1 MACQDNHIC
10 SIVPPIL
17 LERLCESQDVSE
29 SIRQHAHATLEL
41 GKTLH
46 QTRHDFFEDK
56 CRSLLQRGHDHLHT
70 HIPDIL
76 GHGRSSSPS
85 AGASSSS
92 SQPQGIVPGSLFQS
106 VIDSPVTSPETKE
119 TAQQNL
125 AISSSIRDARQ
136 AEEEGTSSP
145 TSPEDK
151 EKGSRATATGFQ
163 RNVYDVE
170 NKGSLTGNSWQTVLP
185 GKPVRLEGQDPTAD
199 QQVNEAYDMALVVL
213 KFYKKHFNCESLDG
227 KGMEVNSSVHFGQ
240 AMGNAFWLG
249 NLQQMVYGDGDD
261 FLHGFTRCVDV
272 IGHEM
277 THAVIQYNAGLVY
290 KDESGALNEHI
301 ADVFGIMV
309 KQMYENEDAAN
320 ADWLIGEGCLLPG
333 VKGVSLRSMKD
344 PGSAYD
350 DPRFGF
356 DLQPGHTSKIPELMK
371 KYGNYIRNKD
381 YGGVHIFSGIP
392 NKAFYL
398 ASVAFKGYSW
408 EKAGQIWWKVLTGG
422 KIPPNCKFVQFADAT
437 VDAAEELYGDDAAK
451 IVRNAW
457 NEVGVVRKT

>member
-1 MACQDNHIC
+1 MACNHDHIC

-29 SIRQHAHATLEL
+29 AIRQHARATIEL

-46 QTRHDFFEDK
+46 KTRHDFFEDK
-56 CRSLLQRGHDHLHT
+56 CRRILQRGHDHLHT

-76 GHGRSSSPS
+76 GHGHSSSSS
-85 AGASSSS
+85 ATATSS
-92 SQPQGIVPGSLFQS
+92 SQPQGIVPGTLFQS
-106 VIDSPVTSPETKE
+106 MVDSPITSPETKE

-125 AISSSIRDARQ
+125 AISSSIRQAREAGQ
-136 AEEEGTSSP
+136 DEDSS
-145 TSPEDK
+145 TSPEAK

-163 RNVYDVE
+163 RTVYDVE
-170 NKGSLTGNSWQTVLP
+170 KRGSLTGASWTNVLP
-185 GKPVRLEGQDPTAD
+185 GKQVRLEGQDPTKD

-213 KFYKKHFNCESLDG
+213 KFYKKVFGYDSLDG

-290 KDESGALNEHI
+290 QDESGALNEHI

-309 KQMYENEDAAN
+309 KQVYENEDAAN

-333 VKGVSLRSMKD
+333 VKGVSLRSMKN

-356 DLQPGHTSKIPELMK
+356 DLQPDHTSKIPEIMK
-371 KYGNYIRNKD
+371 KYGSYIRNKD

-392 NKAFYL
+392 NKAFYN
-398 ASVAFKGYSW
+398 ASVAFGGYSW

-437 VDAAEELYGDDAAK
+437 VDAAEELYGEDAAK